1 MGKIFGKSPN
11 EGRAE
16 HDFYAT
22 DPIAAKMLLSVE
34 KFDKNIWECAS
45 GENHLADVFKQYGY
59 NVRTSDI
66 VKRTPTTEV
75 KDFLECKKK
84 WCGDIITNPPFKYA
98 LEFVDRALSLVSNGH
113 KVAMFL
119 RLQFLEGIERHEFFK
134 MNPPKAVYVASKR
147 IKCGKNGDFKS
158 SMSSIQCY
166 AWFVW
171 IKGYKGETT
180 VRWVNVNEGFDERR
194 MMYDDA
200 VDEVSE
206 PQNQPR
212 KKSVRINLGNCL
224 DYLKSLPSH
233 SVDLIITS
241 PPYDGL
247 RTYGGGMTWN
257 TEVFKA
263 IAIELA
269 RVLKK
274 GGVIVWNVSD
284 ECVKG
289 SYSCTSMRQILYFT
303 DILGLNLHD
312 TMVWQKPNAMT
323 HKRGKRYAAS
333 FEPMYVFSKGKP
345 KTFNPIMRECK
356 HGGEERN
363 QNFVSNK
370 GKGYVKCKHVVISK
384 ECIDNNVWCIPTAT
398 SKETTYTLKD
408 GREIKHTAVF
418 PKELALRHIR
428 TWTNEGD
435 VVLDPFLGSGTSG
448 IAAVELGRSFIGC
461 ELNADYFQMA
471 SERLEEKMKECGYVN
486 EEEVCKVSEEDTLTP
501 KQKVKVAV
509 GDKHINLFVQRVER
523 NVYEKL
529 ALSHLHYMKDPINKG
544 TMCLLFTDSKG
555 RNVAFVGLLN
565 NPSKAYPNA
574 VMVSRIVVFPQFQGK
589 GLSIPILNKVGAMLA
604 AKGLQL
610 FINTEHESFGKRLDS
625 SVCWI
630 GTTFDKKV
638 RKYYGKDDATHR
650 YRKEGLMW
658 RKRLVGMALHGYS
671 HHFEKVAVL
680 RLRKAEAPIM
690 DNSRCAEIRHITP
703 FVDFADTI
711 PCSGTDALS
720 AAPYWRYTDI
730 SKQKIKPIKYGS
742 LDILN
747 AKNINIAEYG
757 YFDTS

>member
-84 WCGDIITNPPFKYA
+84 WCGDIITNPPFTYA

-134 MNPPKAVYVASKR
+134 KNPPKAVYVASKR

-171 IKGYKGETT
+171 IKGYKSETT
-180 VRWVNVNEGFDERR
+180 VRWVNVDEGFDERR
-194 MMYDDA
+194 MMCDDTI
-200 VDEVSE
+200 DEVSE

-247 RTYGGGMTWN
+247 RTYGGSMTWN

-289 SYSCTSMRQILYFT
+289 SYSCTSMRQVLYFT

-333 FEPMYVFSKGKP
+333 FEPMYVFSKGEP
-345 KTFNPIMRECK
+345 KTFHPIMRECK

-408 GREIKHTAVF
+408 GRKIKHTAVF

-428 TWTNEGD
+428 TWTNVGD
-435 VVLDPFLGSGTSG
+435 VVLDPFMGSGTSG

-486 EEEVCKVSEEDTLTP
+486 EEEVCKVSEKDTLTP

-544 TMCLLFTDSKG
+544 TMCLLFSNSKG

-589 GLSIPILNKVGAMLA
+589 GLSIPILDKVGAMLA

-658 RKRLVGMALHGYS
+658 RKRFVGKALHGYS
-671 HHFEKVAVL
+671 ELFEKVAVL

-690 DNSRCAEIRHITP
+690 VNSRCAEIRHITP
-703 FVDFADTI
+703 FVDFADNI
-711 PCSGTDALS
+711 PCSGAYALS
-720 AAPYWRYTDI
+720 AASYWCSTDM
-730 SKQKIKPIKYGS
+730 SKQKIRPIKYGS
-742 LDILN
+742 MDILN
-747 AKNINIAEYG
+747 TQNINIAEYG

>member
-84 WCGDIITNPPFKYA
+84 WCGDIITNPPFTYA

-134 MNPPKAVYVASKR
+134 KNPPKAVYVASKR

-194 MMYDDA
+194 MMCDDA

-224 DYLKSLPSH
+224 DYLKHLPNH

-289 SYSCTSMRQILYFT
+289 SYSCTSMRQIQYFT
-303 DILGLNLHD
+303 EELGLRLHQ
-312 TMVWQKPNAMT
+312 TIAWVKKNPMPQVA
-323 HKRGKRYAAS
+323 HKRYQAS
-333 FEPMYVFSKGKP
+333 YELMYVLSKGEP
-345 KTFNPIMRECK
+345 NTFNPIMRECK
-356 HGGEERN
+356 NYGKEYTQTFRS
-363 QNFVSNK
+363 QK
-370 GKGYVKCKHVVISK
+370 GKGFERVVKGTVNKEVV
-384 ECIDNNVWCIPTAT
+384 DYNVWMMPTAN
-398 SKETTYTLKD
+398 SKDSTHILKD
-408 GREIKHTAVF
+408 GRKIHHTAVF

-461 ELNADYFQMA
+461 ELNEDYFQMA

-486 EEEVCKVSEEDTLTP
+486 EEEVCKVSEEDILTP
-501 KQKVKVAV
+501 RQKVKVAV
-509 GDKHINLFVQRVER
+509 GDKHMNLFVQRVER
-523 NVYEKL
+523 SIYEKL

-544 TMCLLFTDSKG
+544 TMCLLFSDSKR
-555 RNVAFVGLLN
+555 RNVAFVG
-565 NPSKAYPNA
+565 
-574 VMVSRIVVFPQFQGK
+574 
-589 GLSIPILNKVGAMLA
+589 
-604 AKGLQL
+604 
-610 FINTEHESFGKRLDS
+610 
-625 SVCWI
+625 
-630 GTTFDKKV
+630 
-638 RKYYGKDDATHR
+638 
-650 YRKEGLMW
+650 
-658 RKRLVGMALHGYS
+658 YS
-671 HHFEKVAVL
+671 
-680 RLRKAEAPIM
+680 
-690 DNSRCAEIRHITP
+690 
-703 FVDFADTI
+703 DTI
-711 PCSGTDALS
+711 PCSGADALS
-720 AAPYWRYTDI
+720 AASYWHYTDMPN
-730 SKQKIKPIKYGS
+730 KKIKPIIYGS
-742 LDILN
+742 MDILN
-747 AKNINIAEYG
+747 TQNINITEYG

>member
-1 MGKIFGKSPN
+1 MKKIFGQSLK

-84 WCGDIITNPPFKYA
+84 WHGDIITNPPFTHA

-134 MNPPKAVYVASKR
+134 KNPPKAVYVASKR

-180 VRWVNVNEGFDERR
+180 VRWINVDEGFDERR
-194 MMYDDA
+194 MMCDDTI
-200 VDEVSE
+200 DEVSE

-269 RVLKK
+269 RVLKS
-274 GGVIVWNVSD
+274 GGILVWNVSD
-284 ECVKG
+284 QCVDG
-289 SYSCTSMRQILYFT
+289 SYTCTSLRQVLYFT
-303 DILGLNLHD
+303 DVLGLRLHD
-312 TMVWQKPNAMT
+312 VMVWQKPNAMPR
-323 HKRGKRYAAS
+323 KRGKRYHAS
-333 FEPMYVFSKGKP
+333 FEPMYVFSKGEP

-356 HGGEERN
+356 CSGRAYKST
-363 QNFVSNK
+363 FKS
-370 GKGYVKCKHVVISK
+370 YVNEGRIEHK
-384 ECIDNNVWCIPTAT
+384 EGVTPSETVESNVWSIPTA
-398 SKETTYTLKD
+398 SSCETNYTLKD
-408 GREIKHTAVF
+408 GRKIHHTAVF

-428 TWTNEGD
+428 TWTEEGD
-435 VVLDPFLGSGTSG
+435 TVLDPFMGSGTSG
-448 IAAVELGRSFIGC
+448 LAALELGRSFIGC
-461 ELNADYFQMA
+461 ELNDDYYQMA
-471 SERLEEKMKECGYVN
+471 SERIGDITSERG
-486 EEEVCKVSEEDTLTP
+486 EEVSKVSDMDILTP
-501 KQKVKVAV
+501 KQLVKMTV
-509 GDKHINLFVQRVER
+509 GHKHINLFVQRVER
-523 NVYEKL
+523 SVYMKL
-529 ALSHLHYMKDPINKG
+529 GLSTLHYMKEPINKG
-544 TMCLLFTDSKG
+544 ATCLLFTDLKG
-555 RNVAFVGLLN
+555 RNVAFVGLIN
-565 NPSKAYPNA
+565 NPSRSYPNG
-574 VMVSRIVVFPQFQGK
+574 VIVSRIIVFPQFQHR
-589 GLSIPILNKVGAMLA
+589 GLAVPILDKVGAMLA
-604 AKGLQL
+604 AKRLQL
-610 FINTEHESFGKRLDS
+610 FINTEHKSFGKRLDAS
-625 SVCWI
+625 ICWI

-638 RKYYGKDDATHR
+638 RTYYENDATHR
-650 YRKEGLMW
+650 NRKGGVMW
-658 RKRLVGMALHGYS
+658 RKRFVGRALYGYS
-671 HHFEKVAVL
+671 ELFEKVAVL
-680 RLRKAEAPIM
+680 REKIASLVIDDGVRQGA
-690 DNSRCAEIRHITP
+690 RCGEIRHISP
-703 FVDFADTI
+703 SVGFAEAI
-711 PCSGTDALS
+711 PCSGADALS
-720 AAPYWRYTDI
+720 GAYHGAC
-730 SKQKIKPIKYGS
+730 
-742 LDILN
+742 N
-747 AKNINIAEYG
+747 ATWNGLCCYN
-757 YFDTS
+757 TS

>member
-1 MGKIFGKSPN
+1 M
-11 EGRAE
+11 
-16 HDFYAT
+16 
-22 DPIAAKMLLSVE
+22 AKTLLYKGDSAILLS
-34 KFDKNIWECAS
+34 
-45 GENHLADVFKQYGY
+45 
-59 NVRTSDI
+59 
-66 VKRTPTTEV
+66 
-75 KDFLECKKK
+75 
-84 WCGDIITNPPFKYA
+84 
-98 LEFVDRALSLVSNGH
+98 
-113 KVAMFL
+113 
-119 RLQFLEGIERHEFFK
+119 
-134 MNPPKAVYVASKR
+134 R
-147 IKCGKNGDFKS
+147 IG
-158 SMSSIQCY
+158 
-166 AWFVW
+166 
-171 IKGYKGETT
+171 
-180 VRWVNVNEGFDERR
+180 
-194 MMYDDA
+194 
-200 VDEVSE
+200 SE
-206 PQNQPR
+206 
-212 KKSVRINLGNCL
+212 
-224 DYLKSLPSH
+224 
-233 SVDLIITS
+233 SVDLVVTS
-241 PPYDGL
+241 PPYDEL
-247 RTYGGGMTWN
+247 RSYGTLEWD
-257 TEVFKA
+257 EFKA
-263 IAIELA
+263 IAVELT

-289 SYSCTSMRQILYFT
+289 SYSCTSMRQVLYFT
-303 DILGLNLHD
+303 DVLGLRLHD
-312 TMVWQKPNAMT
+312 VMVWQKPNAMPR
-323 HKRGKRYAAS
+323 KRGKRYQAS
-333 FEPMYVFSKGKP
+333 FEPMYVFSKGEP
-345 KTFNPIMRECK
+345 KTFHPIMRECK

-486 EEEVCKVSEEDTLTP
+486 EEEVCKVSEKDTLTP

-509 GDKHINLFVQRVER
+509 GDKHMSLYVQRVER

-544 TMCLLFTDSKG
+544 TMCLLFTDSKE

-589 GLSIPILNKVGAMLA
+589 GLSIPILDKVGAMLA
-604 AKGLQL
+604 AKGLLL

-658 RKRLVGMALHGYS
+658 RKRFVGKALHGYS
-671 HHFEKVAVL
+671 ELFEKVAVL

-690 DNSRCAEIRHITP
+690 DNRRCAEIRHITP
-703 FVDFADTI
+703 FVGYSDTI
-711 PCSGTDALS
+711 PCSGADALS
-720 AAPYWRYTDI
+720 AASYWRYTDI
-730 SKQKIKPIKYGS
+730 SKQKIKPIKYGP
-742 LDILN
+742 LDIPN
-747 AKNINIAEYG
+747 AQNINIAEYG